1 MLLASQEKV
10 VEQQQNEE
18 KEELQ
23 SVFGDFLEFEE
34 TEQAPEPEEEAE
46 IFYLWDIKEPIF
58 SIFKI
63 LRNFFLDD
71 YRFDSALMLRLI
83 DNRNLDLEDALLD
96 LSYIRQGFMSK
107 LPKGT

>member
-1 MLLASQEKV
+1 MLLASQEKI

-34 TEQAPEPEEEAE
+34 TSQELEPEDEVET
-46 IFYLWDIKEPIF
+46 FYLWDTKAPIF

>member
-1 MLLASQEKV
+1 M
-10 VEQQQNEE
+10 EQQQNEE

-34 TEQAPEPEEEAE
+34 TEQEPEPENEIE

-58 SIFKI
+58 NIFKI

-83 DNRNLDLEDALLD
+83 DNRNLALEDALLD